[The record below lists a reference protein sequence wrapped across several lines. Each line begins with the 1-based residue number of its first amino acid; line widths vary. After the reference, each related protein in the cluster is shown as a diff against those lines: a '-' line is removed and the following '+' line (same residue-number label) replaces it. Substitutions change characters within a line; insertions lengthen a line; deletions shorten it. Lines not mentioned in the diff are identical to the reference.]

1 MSVVEIEDGVYESTA
16 TIDNGSFGTRTIR
29 FEAGRLAQQAA
40 GSVVAYL
47 DDETMLLSAT
57 TASKS
62 PKDHFDFFPLTIDVE
77 ERMYAAGR
85 IPGSFFRR
93 EGRPST
99 DAILTCRLID
109 RPLRPTFISGLRN
122 EIQVVVTILSLDP
135 KDLYDVLAINAA
147 SASTQISGIPFSG
160 PVGGVRVALI
170 DGTWV
175 AFPTIDQ
182 LENAVFDMVVAGRKT
197 ADDVAIMMVEAEAT
211 DNVIELVAGGAGAA
225 TEGGVAEGLEA
236 AKPFIA
242 ALCTA
247 QQELADSAAKPTAEY
262 PVFPDYQDD
271 VYYSVASVAT
281 DELAKALT
289 ISGKAERDART
300 DELKSEVLAR
310 LAETYEGREK
320 EVSAAFRSLTKKLVR
335 QRI

>member
-1 MSVVEIEDGVYESTA
+1 MSATEIEDGVFESTA
-16 TIDNGSFGTRTIR
+16 VIDNGSFGTRTIR
-29 FEAGRLAQQAA
+29 FETGRLAKQAA
-40 GSVVAYL
+40 GAVVAYL

-57 TASKS
+57 TASKT

-147 SASTQISGIPFSG
+147 SASTQISGMPFSG

-170 DGTWV
+170 DGQWV
-175 AFPTIDQ
+175 AFPTVEQ
-182 LENAVFDMVVAGRKT
+182 LEGAVFDMVVAGRK
-197 ADDVAIMMVEAEAT
+197 AGDDVAIMMVEAEAT
-211 DNVIELVAGGAGAA
+211 DQRHRAHRRWRGCADRGRRGRGPRGRQAVHRRAVRRAAGAGRRA
-225 TEGGVAEGLEA
+225 
-236 AKPFIA
+236 PP
-242 ALCTA
+242 
-247 QQELADSAAKPTAEY
+247 SRPPTTRC
-262 PVFPDYQDD
+262 
-271 VYYSVASVAT
+271 S
-281 DELAKALT
+281 
-289 ISGKAERDART
+289 RT
-300 DELKSEVLAR
+300 TRTTCSTR
-310 LAETYEGREK
+310 CPRWPPTSCPR
-320 EVSAAFRSLTKKLVR
+320 R
-335 QRI
+335 